1 MSCPCSSS
9 VGVMRIVAAGWGG
22 AAAPTRC
29 SSSWSVA
36 CVGMWGLPI
45 SFSIA
50 PLVAPVS
57 STRKLARAPH
67 VRHPLHFI
75 CNSFSLSLSRSLS
88 LSAIMLWSF
97 REPKQLCPKVYC
109 DVQDPQA
116 WTAAVQKSD
125 LLYFSLKLLTDNV
138 TATCEVGEI
147 QLRVT
152 HCILKRVETL
162 LQGHSRCQLAAELV
176 ILSSVSSYL
185 ET

>member
-1 MSCPCSSS
+1 
-9 VGVMRIVAAGWGG
+9 
-22 AAAPTRC
+22 
-29 SSSWSVA
+29 
-36 CVGMWGLPI
+36 VGMWALPI

-57 STRKLARAPH
+57 STRKLSRAPH
-67 VRHPLHFI
+67 VRHPLHCI
-75 CNSFSLSLSRSLS
+75 CNSISLS

-116 WTAAVQKSD
+116 WTAAVQTSD
-125 LLYFSLKLLTDNV
+125 LLYFSLKLLADNV
-138 TATCEVGEI
+138 TSTCEVGEI
-147 QLRVT
+147 QLRVK